1 MRCTSIVKF
10 LLVLALFAQAAP
22 AINRDLSDGLLPAN
36 ADFPGWFSLLSE
48 ATRYLMSQ
56 HSSDIPD
63 LPFPSKV
70 GTTAKPPNH
79 GINEARDF
87 GDILSD
93 AESIWDEATS
103 AAVSILHETTK
114 IASLLDKAT
123 AAIGSVAAAVTSEGA
138 KVVDDL
144 TDRAAV
150 VTESDKE

>member
-70 GTTAKPPNH
+70 GTTAKPPTMEVSSITIH
-79 GINEARDF
+79 LRSSTEI
-87 GDILSD
+87 ILVCCSP
-93 AESIWDEATS
+93 SQ
-103 AAVSILHETTK
+103 
-114 IASLLDKAT
+114 
-123 AAIGSVAAAVTSEGA
+123 
-138 KVVDDL
+138 
-144 TDRAAV
+144 
-150 VTESDKE
+150 

>member
-1 MRCTSIVKF
+1 MRCSSTVK
-10 LLVLALFAQAAP
+10 LLPVLALFAQAAP
-22 AINRDLSDGLLPAN
+22 AVYRDPGDSLLPAN
-36 ADFPGWFSLLSE
+36 IAL
-48 ATRYLMSQ
+48 
-56 HSSDIPD
+56 PD

-70 GTTAKPPNH
+70 STAANPLND

-87 GDILSD
+87 GEILSG

-103 AAVSILHETTK
+103 AAASILHETTK

-123 AAIGSVAAAVTSEGA
+123 AAIGSVAAIVTSEAA

-144 TDRAAV
+144 TDRAVV

>member
-1 MRCTSIVKF
+1 MRCTSIVKL

-36 ADFPGWFSLLSE
+36 ADFP
-48 ATRYLMSQ
+48 
-56 HSSDIPD
+56 D

-87 GDILSD
+87 GEILSG

-123 AAIGSVAAAVTSEGA
+123 AAIGSVAAAVTSEAA